1 VLSAVS
7 ILLGAVF
14 RQLARTQSALDNLF
28 AHIDRAIEVL
38 KTMEE
43 SAVAR
48 NSTLIVI
55 RTLAR
60 AKKVPQPAIDAQQL
74 APQRIDAFDVDL
86 ELPWIG
92 SGQQPTPASDAV
104 QQVNAV
110 GDDVLRPGE
119 EYDWMSALLDNSQQT
134 LLWAEWIREL
144 ESLDHAK

>member
-60 AKKVPQPAIDAQQL
+60 AKKVPQPVIDAQQL

>member
-1 VLSAVS
+1 MLSAVS